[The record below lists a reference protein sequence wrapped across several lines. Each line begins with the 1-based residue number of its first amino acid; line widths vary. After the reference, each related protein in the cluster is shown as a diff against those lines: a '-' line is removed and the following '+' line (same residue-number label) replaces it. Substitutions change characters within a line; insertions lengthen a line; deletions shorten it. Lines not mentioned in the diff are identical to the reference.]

1 MDIGDWLR
9 SLGLERYERA
19 FIDNAVD
26 TDVLPELTESDL
38 EKLGLALGDRKRLRT
53 ESRSSRRRDS
63 RPSLVPSAVTS
74 R

>member
-38 EKLGLALGDRKRLRT
+38 EKLGLALGDRKRLIRAVRT
-53 ESRSSRRRDS
+53 AL
-63 RPSLVPSAVTS
+63 PGPPAALAGPT
-74 R
+74 